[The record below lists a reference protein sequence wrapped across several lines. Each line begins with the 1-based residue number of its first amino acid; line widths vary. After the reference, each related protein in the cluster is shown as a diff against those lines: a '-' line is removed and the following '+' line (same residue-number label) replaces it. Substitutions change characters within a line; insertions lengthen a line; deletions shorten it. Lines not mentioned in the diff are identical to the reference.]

1 MILIVNI
8 TMFNKYIQA
17 FKIIYVA
24 CIAALGILET
34 GPKLGLCDD
43 LHMLETISK
52 LYNLI
57 QTHSKVFNKTS
68 N

>member
-24 CIAALGILET
+24 RIAAFGILET